1 MIRNI
6 DQPNNDVNKLYSHCF
21 DQRVV
26 TSYNRA
32 ITHGLDIMEKLVL
45 EPIRNI
51 SGELHLPGSKSLSNR
66 LLLLS
71 ALSKGQTEVYNVL
84 DSDDTSYMLQAL
96 NALGIRYDISNDLSL
111 IHI

>member
-1 MIRNI
+1 
-6 DQPNNDVNKLYSHCF
+6 
-21 DQRVV
+21 
-26 TSYNRA
+26 
-32 ITHGLDIMEKLVL
+32 MEKLVL

-71 ALSKGQTEVYNVL
+71 AISKGQTEVYNVL

-96 NALGIRYDISNDLSL
+96 NALGIRYDISNDRRTCLIYGSGGPFPSL
-111 IHI
+111 ETDLY